1 MGALAWG
8 SPWGS
13 RPRGGDW
20 AVPGWLHALVGTGL
34 GLPGAHAAACQGMGE
49 NTVHAMPRSRAHVLT
64 RPTAFILRAPGNS
77 PVPAYGSP
85 SPRKHLVPGRNMCE
99 PQEEVG
105 PHKCWL
111 LDIRPPPVFRARD
124 SPAQGVSSCR
134 SVRRASRGRPSEAF
148 AASADSGS
156 RRLRFQRGC
165 GCRWWRG
172 ATTTARS
179 KAGHGLAHGLA
190 ADDRGEDALMVSLAQ
205 GVACKGSLPPLPD
218 SEACAAK
225 SLGGRSTRTTAT
237 KSALQFAT
245 AVADG
250 CAFHGDRAQVVLQ
263 LGRLELLGL
272 ALLRN
277 LRDVVHEVAA
287 AAACDGPT
295 PPPPPRKKV
304 RGDPAMGTAS
314 GPPCPRASGTLRP
327 MTSQTVFY

>member
-1 MGALAWG
+1 
-8 SPWGS
+8 
-13 RPRGGDW
+13 
-20 AVPGWLHALVGTGL
+20 
-34 GLPGAHAAACQGMGE
+34 
-49 NTVHAMPRSRAHVLT
+49 
-64 RPTAFILRAPGNS
+64 
-77 PVPAYGSP
+77 
-85 SPRKHLVPGRNMCE
+85 MCE
-99 PQEEVG
+99 PQEEAG

-111 LDIRPPPVFRARD
+111 LDILFAASLRRTSEQRTPGNTFTQRKRPPPFFARGTRPHNVSVHAAACGALRAD
-124 SPAQGVSSCR
+124 GPP
-134 SVRRASRGRPSEAF
+134 RPSRQAPTREAADCAF
-148 AASADSGS
+148 SAAAVADG
-156 RRLRFQRGC
+156 GAV
-165 GCRWWRG
+165 

-277 LRDVVHEVAA
+277 LRDVVHDIAA

-295 PPPPPRKKV
+295 PPPLPPQKGARGSRHGASV
-304 RGDPAMGTAS
+304 RSPLTS
-314 GPPCPRASGTLRP
+314 GFRDAATP
-327 MTSQTVFY
+327 